1 MKLHEYYKKNAINPV
16 PVNSK
21 NILNLR
27 KIFLIRKNLIE
38 NHLKIPLFL
47 INNKKILEVG
57 PNTGEN
63 SLLFAFNKCRITF
76 IEPSTKS
83 ICQLKKNY
91 KKFNKLNYIEKIINK
106 PLENVEIN
114 SKFNLVIAEG
124 FLNTLRNRNKYL
136 KYLAQKVDTEG
147 LLIINYDDFYGSFV
161 ELIKSNILKKECEN
175 LNVPLASKTSLNI
188 AKRLF
193 LKDYKKF
200 KNSRPFKAYWADQLA
215 SPFAGCI
222 WKFSDI
228 IKILNKS
235 KLYFY
240 SSSPLWFMGHYFK
253 WYKDIDFKKINTKVK
268 ISWNDNIN
276 YFFTGYKK
284 INNISLDNSNIYQL
298 DNLIKSLS
306 KNLLI
311 KKKRKKIIFPDIF
324 FKKSYNKNNSSL
336 YLEIVKILNFLNSKN
351 NNIQYN
357 KLKNFRKLTGTN
369 LHYVCFVKSK

>member
-27 KIFLIRKNLIE
+27 KHFLIRKNLIE

-76 IEPSTKS
+76 VEPSIKS

-106 PLENVEIN
+106 PLESVKIN

-124 FLNTLRNRNKYL
+124 FLNTLRNRNKHL
-136 KYLAQKVDTEG
+136 KYLAKKVDTEG

-161 ELIKSNILKKECEN
+161 ELVKSNILKKECEN
-175 LNVPLASKTSLNI
+175 LNVPLGSKTSFNI

-200 KNSRPFKAYWADQLA
+200 KNSRPFKAYWEDQLA

-240 SSSPLWFMGHYFK
+240 SSSPSWFMGHYFK
-253 WYKDIDFKKINTKVK
+253 WYKDIDFKKINTKAK
-268 ISWNDNIN
+268 ISWSDNID
-276 YFFTGYKK
+276 YFLTGYKK
-284 INNISLDNSNIYQL
+284 INNISLDNANIDQL

-311 KKKRKKIIFPDIF
+311 KKKRNKIIFSDIF
-324 FKKSYNKNNSSL
+324 FKKSYKNNNSSL
-336 YLEIVKILNFLNSKN
+336 YLEIVKIINFLNSKN
-351 NNIQYN
+351 NSIQYN

-369 LHYVCFVKSK
+369 LHYVCFVKSQ